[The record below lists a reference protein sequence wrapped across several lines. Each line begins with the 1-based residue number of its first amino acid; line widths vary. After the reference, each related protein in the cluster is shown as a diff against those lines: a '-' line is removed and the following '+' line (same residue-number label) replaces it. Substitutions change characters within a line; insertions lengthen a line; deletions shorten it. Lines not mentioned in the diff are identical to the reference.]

1 MKKIHFDDAI
11 CSIFIPPQ
19 NDEVYWIYILS
30 LSYFISDSIYFHPS
44 YIVLC
49 FYVDSSTHTFS
60 WQWYQSFKLFYT
72 HFNPFT
78 TFYSHQIEFN
88 SPTFFYSI
96 FYFCSVINLLSI
108 CLRMLETFFS
118 GVICV
123 EAVFLSRSR
132 LNFLKKARND
142 VWKFN

>member
-30 LSYFISDSIYFHPS
+30 LSHILYQTQYIFILILCCAFMSIVVH
-44 YIVLC
+44 
-49 FYVDSSTHTFS
+49 
-60 WQWYQSFKLFYT
+60 T
-72 HFNPFT
+72 HFPDNDIKVLNFSTLILIPLLLFT
-78 TFYSHQIEFN
+78 LTRLSLILQLFSTLF
-88 SPTFFYSI
+88 SI
-96 FYFCSVINLLSI
+96 SVRLSSSI

-118 GVICV
+118 AVICV